1 MQIRYELSN
10 VWQKDM
16 SVVDY
21 TSRIKEIYDSLASI
35 KGEHGN
41 RQWSH

>member
-35 KGEHGN
+35 NVTVEDDEMV
-41 RQWSH
+41 